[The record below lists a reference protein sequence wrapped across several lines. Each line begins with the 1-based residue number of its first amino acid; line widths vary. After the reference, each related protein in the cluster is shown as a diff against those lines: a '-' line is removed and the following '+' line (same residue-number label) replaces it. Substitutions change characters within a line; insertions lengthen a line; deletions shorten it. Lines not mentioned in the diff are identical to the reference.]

1 MNHIRCLADVE
12 TAVNLGRDWTDLRS
26 QILLHHPQGVTIIVC
41 DQVHRQS
48 QVTKTPRP
56 ANAVKVR
63 LSVLREVEV
72 DDNVHALD
80 VDAPREEVRRHK
92 VTGAPIAELVEDAV
106 AACLLHFGVYVE
118 ARVAQLRDF
127 LGEELDAVHRVA
139 ENNGLIDLQLGEES
153 VEAVYLLALLD
164 VGVELGNAPEGELLH
179 QVDGIGFGDVL
190 LAEFLDGNGE
200 GGAE

>member
-26 QILLHHPQGVTIIVC
+26 QILLHHPQGVTIIVG

-48 QVTKTPRP
+48 QVTETSRP
-56 ANAVKVR
+56 ADAVKVR
-63 LSVLREVEV
+63 LGVLGEVKV
-72 DDNVHALD
+72 DDDVHALD
-80 VDAPREEVRRHK
+80 INAACEEVGRHK
-92 VTGAPIAELVEDAV
+92 VAGAPVTELVEDAV

-118 ARVAQLRDF
+118 TRVAQLCDF
-127 LGEELDAVHRVA
+127 LGEELDTVDGVA
-139 ENNGLIDLQLGEES
+139 EDNGLVDLQLGEES
-153 VEAVYLLALLD
+153 VEAVDLLALLD
-164 VGVELGNAPEGELLH
+164 VGVELGDAPEGELLH

-190 LAEFLDGNGE
+190 LAEFLDGDGE